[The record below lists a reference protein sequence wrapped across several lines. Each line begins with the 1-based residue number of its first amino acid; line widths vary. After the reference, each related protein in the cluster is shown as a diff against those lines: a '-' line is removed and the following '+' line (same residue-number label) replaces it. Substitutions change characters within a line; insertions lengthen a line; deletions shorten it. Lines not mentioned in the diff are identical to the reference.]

1 MDWGD
6 LAKICRKKPKEI
18 RSLTL
23 RIPFS
28 YKESKTSSS
37 RLLTFKNSIR
47 ISVNY
52 GVSKSSRRLILK
64 RSTVT
69 GNMSS
74 VSTKTVNVT
83 SKTKGIRKRKRL
95 ESDEKLEGER
105 VSHFDEFI
113 FVLFCRIYS
122 SPVMFAQTN
131 HSQVKVAKPVLSSAT
146 DAPMESAVVKSKS
159 QTLHSF
165 FSKSKAKKRTADVA
179 KVTNEEK
186 VR

>member
-1 MDWGD
+1 MVEQVHTDSFYVLCVVVYLSLIPYLIYCIVLTKPNTLPSPQYRISNMDWGD

-37 RLLTFKNSIR
+37 RQLTFKNHSSQISI
-47 ISVNY
+47 Y
-52 GVSKSSRRLILK
+52 GVSKSSRRPILK
-64 RSTVT
+64 RTAVT
-69 GNMSS
+69 GNKTSS
-74 VSTKTVNVT
+74 VSTNTVNVT
-83 SKTKGIRKRKRL
+83 SKTKSIRKRKRL

-122 SPVMFAQTN
+122 SPVMF
-131 HSQVKVAKPVLSSAT
+131 SG
-146 DAPMESAVVKSKS
+146 
-159 QTLHSF
+159 
-165 FSKSKAKKRTADVA
+165 
-179 KVTNEEK
+179 
-186 VR
+186 